1 MKFSSP
7 TKTEDF
13 MTEKF
18 SQVPRRS
25 FLSRIGIGAAA
36 LGAGVAASMPAAAA
50 QTNGFQARRHTVD
63 AWMDAPQASHR
74 IVIDSSS
81 PDSGGSALLF
91 AANTLIANKTGYN
104 LDPSDIAIIVVFR
117 HDSTAFGYS
126 DAIWEKYGE
135 IISDLTDFTDPKTDT
150 APATNLYNTNGYES
164 LPNSGITIDI
174 LAQQGVQF
182 AICNM
187 ATQYLA
193 EAIAEKTKGD
203 PGVVYR
209 ELIANRIPNS
219 HLAAA
224 GVLAVNRAQ
233 EYGYTLLTA
242 L

>member
-1 MKFSSP
+1 
-7 TKTEDF
+7 

-18 SQVPRRS
+18 SQVARRS

-36 LGAGVAASMPAAAA
+36 LGACVAASAPTAAA
-50 QTNGFQARRHTVD
+50 QTNGFQPRRHTAD

-81 PDSGGSALLF
+81 ADNSGSALLF

-126 DAIWEKYGE
+126 DEIWGKYGE

-150 APATNLYNTNGYES
+150 APSTNLYNTNGYES

-174 LAQQGVQF
+174 LARQGVQF

-193 EAIAEKTKGD
+193 ESIAEKTKGD
-203 PGVVYR
+203 PVAIYR

>member
-1 MKFSSP
+1 
-7 TKTEDF
+7 

-18 SQVPRRS
+18 SQVARRS

-36 LGAGVAASMPAAAA
+36 LGACVAASAPTAAA
-50 QTNGFQARRHTVD
+50 QTNGFQPRRHTAD

-81 PDSGGSALLF
+81 ADNGGSALLF

-150 APATNLYNTNGYES
+150 VPSTNLYNTNGYES
-164 LPNSGITIDI
+164 LLPNSGITIDI
-174 LAQQGVQF
+174 LARQGVQF

-187 ATQYLA
+187 AKQYLA
-193 EAIAEKTKGD
+193 ESIAEKTKGD
-203 PGVVYR
+203 PGAIYR
-209 ELIANRIPNS
+209 ELIANRSPKS

>member
-150 APATNLYNTNGYES
+150 APSTNLYNTNGYES

>member
-1 MKFSSP
+1 
-7 TKTEDF
+7 

-18 SQVPRRS
+18 SQVARRS
-25 FLSRIGIGAAA
+25 FLSRIGIGAAV
-36 LGAGVAASMPAAAA
+36 LGTGVAASVPAVAA
-50 QTNGFQARRHTVD
+50 QTSGFQPRRHTVD
-63 AWMDAPQASHR
+63 GWMDTPQASHR

-81 PDSGGSALLF
+81 TDSGGSALLF

-126 DAIWEKYGE
+126 DAIWGKYGE
-135 IISDLTDFTDPKTDT
+135 IISDLTDFKDPKTDT
-150 APATNLYNTNGYES
+150 APSANLYNTDGYES
-164 LPNSGITIDI
+164 LLSNSGITIDI

-203 PGVVYR
+203 PGAIYR
-209 ELIANRIPNS
+209 ELTANRIPNS

>member
-1 MKFSSP
+1 
-7 TKTEDF
+7 

-18 SQVPRRS
+18 SQVARRS

-36 LGAGVAASMPAAAA
+36 LGAGVAVPAAAA
-50 QTNGFQARRHTVD
+50 QTNGFQPRRHTQD

-74 IVIDSSS
+74 IVIDTSST
-81 PDSGGSALLF
+81 DNAGSALLF
-91 AANTLIANKTGYN
+91 AANNLIANKTGYD
-104 LDPSDIAIIVVFR
+104 LDPSDVAVIVVFR
-117 HDSTAFGYS
+117 HNSTPFGYS
-126 DAIWEKYGE
+126 DAIWGKYGE
-135 IISDLTDFTDPKTDT
+135 IISDLTDFKDPKTDT
-150 APATNLYNTNGYES
+150 PPSTNLYNTDGYES
-164 LPNSGITIDI
+164 LLPNSGITIDI
-174 LAQQGVQF
+174 LARQFVQF

-187 ATQYLA
+187 ATQYFA

-203 PGVVYR
+203 PGAIYR

>member
-1 MKFSSP
+1 MKFSGP

-18 SQVPRRS
+18 SQVARRS
-25 FLSRIGIGAAA
+25 FLSRIGMGAAA
-36 LGAGVAASMPAAAA
+36 LGAGVAASVPSAAA

-150 APATNLYNTNGYES
+150 APSTNLYNTNGYES
-164 LPNSGITIDI
+164 LSNSGITIDI
-174 LAQQGVQF
+174 LARQGVQF

>member
-1 MKFSSP
+1 
-7 TKTEDF
+7 

-18 SQVPRRS
+18 SQLARRS

-36 LGAGVAASMPAAAA
+36 LGAGVAASVPTAA
-50 QTNGFQARRHTVD
+50 QTNGVQPRRHTAD
-63 AWMDAPQASHR
+63 AWMDAPKASHR

-81 PDSGGSALLF
+81 ADNSGSALLF

-117 HDSTAFGYS
+117 HD
-126 DAIWEKYGE
+126 
-135 IISDLTDFTDPKTDT
+135 FTDPKTDT
-150 APATNLYNTNGYES
+150 APSTNLYNTNGYES

-174 LAQQGVQF
+174 LARQGVQF

-193 EAIAEKTKGD
+193 ESIAEKTKGD
-203 PGVVYR
+203 PAAIYR

-242 L
+242 V